1 MYWLAMRLITGTK
14 FFLTADPS
22 QAYLEE
28 LLGEIY
34 ELYIDYA
41 LKNPFYDIEQPIQNV
56 CEKFVTNLEA
66 LIQTIQKGGAP
77 KSVTGSTQ
85 TATLTWQ
92 DTPHTLPIPTNG
104 AESNK
109 WERLSVTSVHV
120 PHRIPVLY
128 PEWLHFVDTMYIR

>member
-1 MYWLAMRLITGTK
+1 MPTIAHRYVLFMHSSTAFRTDDATNELAMFAIAGTK

-28 LLGEIY
+28 LLNEIY

-56 CEKFVTNLEA
+56 CEKFVVNLET

-77 KSVTGSTQ
+77 KSVAVSSQST
-85 TATLTWQ
+85 
-92 DTPHTLPIPTNG
+92 PSI
-104 AESNK
+104 
-109 WERLSVTSVHV
+109 
-120 PHRIPVLY
+120 
-128 PEWLHFVDTMYIR
+128 

>member
-1 MYWLAMRLITGTK
+1 MPPITHRYALFIDYPTAFSTDHTTNNPHMSGIAGTK

-28 LLGEIY
+28 LLSEIY

-56 CEKFVTNLEA
+56 CEKFVANLET

-77 KSVTGSTQ
+77 KSVTISPQ
-85 TATLTWQ
+85 TTM
-92 DTPHTLPIPTNG
+92 
-104 AESNK
+104 
-109 WERLSVTSVHV
+109 SV
-120 PHRIPVLY
+120 
-128 PEWLHFVDTMYIR
+128 